1 MKERKRSKRYRDA
14 AKAVVAGQ
22 RYTADEAVKIL
33 SSFPKAKFDE
43 TVNLAIKLNVDP
55 KKAEQNLR
63 GAVSLP
69 HGLGKSMRVIAFAEG
84 KDAEAALKA
93 GAIKVGGA
101 ELAKEVEGGWLEFDV
116 AIAHPNQM
124 RNVGRLGKILG
135 PKNLMPTPKAGTVTE
150 NVEQAV
156 KEFVAGKVEYRT
168 DAGDN
173 IHVPIGKRSFAAA
186 KLADNLKH
194 IVNHVQS
201 LRPSTVKGHFIERVS
216 VASTMSPGV
225 SVAVEQQAA
234 AEE

>member
-14 AKAVVAGQ
+14 AKGVTPGQ
-22 RYTADEAVKIL
+22 RYPIEEAVKIL
-33 SSFPKAKFDE
+33 AGFPKAKFDE

-69 HGLGKSMRVIAFAEG
+69 HGLGKTMRVIAFAEG

-93 GAIKVGGA
+93 GAIKAGGA
-101 ELAKEVEGGWLEFDV
+101 ELAKEIEGGFLDFDV

-168 DAGDN
+168 DAGGN
-173 IHVPIGKRSFAAA
+173 IHCPIGKRSFAGG
-186 KLADNLKH
+186 KLADNIKH
-194 IVNHVQS
+194 ILNHVQS
-201 LRPSTVKGHFIERVS
+201 LRPSTVKGIFVERAT
-216 VASTMSPGV
+216 VAATMSPGV
-225 SVAVEQQAA
+225 ALMIEQQV

>member
-1 MKERKRSKRYRDA
+1 MRERKRSKRYKDA
-14 AKAVVAGQ
+14 VKGVTPGQ
-22 RYTADEAVKIL
+22 RYAVEEAVKIL
-33 SSFPKAKFDE
+33 AGFPKAKFDE

-69 HGLGKSMRVIAFAEG
+69 HGLGKTMRVIAFAEG
-84 KDAEAALKA
+84 KDAEAATKA
-93 GAIKVGGA
+93 GAIKVGAA
-101 ELAKEVEGGWLEFDV
+101 ELAKEIEAGFLDFDV

-168 DAGDN
+168 DAGGN
-173 IHVPIGKRSFAAA
+173 IHCPIGKRSFANN
-186 KLADNLKH
+186 KLADNIKH
-194 IVNHVQS
+194 IMSHVQS
-201 LRPSTVKGHFIERVS
+201 LRPSTVKGLFIER
-216 VASTMSPGV
+216 ASLAATMSPGV
-225 SVAVEQQAA
+225 SLQIEQQST
-234 AEE
+234 EE

>member
-1 MKERKRSKRYRDA
+1 MKERKRSKRYREGV
-14 AKAVVAGQ
+14 KGLTPGQ
-22 RYTADEAVKIL
+22 RFPADEAVKIL
-33 SSFPKAKFDE
+33 SGLPKAKFDE

-69 HGLGKSMRVIAFAEG
+69 HGLGRSMRVIAFAEG

-93 GAIKVGGA
+93 GALKAGGA
-101 ELAKEVEGGWLEFDV
+101 ELAKEIEGGWLEFDV
-116 AIAHPNQM
+116 AIAHPSQM

-168 DAGDN
+168 DAGGN
-173 IHVPIGKRSFAAA
+173 IHVPIGKRSFAAS
-186 KLADNLKH
+186 KLSDNLKH
-194 IVNHVQS
+194 IVSHVQS
-201 LRPSTVKGHFIERVS
+201 LRPSTVKGNFIERIS
-216 VASTMSPGV
+216 LAATMSPGV
-225 SVAVEQQAA
+225 GVQVDQQGAS
-234 AEE
+234 EE